1 MTSLSRPSDD
11 RAHRPDAILLV
22 NLASGRSTLATATSL
37 ANGAY
42 LGRQEVTGV
51 ACCGADRPSRTRLDL
66 ISRTSPPGRAR
77 PQTSMDGLRRS
88 CAAGDCRPRGCVRM
102 QAGQVSPNCL
112 LALVIGSTALWP
124 RYGRESCPQ
133 LVENVGERC
142 HLGKHLLVLKSDGSN
157 GAPRRPNH
165 LPQDLK
171 VSSPPSNLALEKC
184 GDGRFCP
191 VEEPRA

>member
-142 HLGKHLLVLKSDGSN
+142 HLGKHLLVLKSDGPMARRD
-157 GAPRRPNH
+157 APITCPKTSRSRV
-165 LPQDLK
+165 LP
-171 VSSPPSNLALEKC
+171 PI
-184 GDGRFCP
+184 
-191 VEEPRA
+191 